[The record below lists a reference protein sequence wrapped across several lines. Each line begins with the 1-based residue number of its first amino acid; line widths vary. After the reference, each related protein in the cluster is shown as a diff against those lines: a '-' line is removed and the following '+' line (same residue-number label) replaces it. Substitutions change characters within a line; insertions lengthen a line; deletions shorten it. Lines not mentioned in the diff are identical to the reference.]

1 MRIEAIL
8 AAARCPR
15 VYTHTRSPIAFLW
28 NEFAAAQLYSS
39 CLHIWHYVIAC
50 FSCFRPITKYS
61 FQFTLSTKKY
71 VISHTSIRL
80 MWCCASAKWI
90 APNVITAS
98 QPIACGS
105 EHSIPLFNTPNTKC
119 NARWNPRKRDE
130 RGARRECAELFVGE
144 TAIMGM
150 HQRTLY
156 NFVAGILCIVLF
168 RNCGISV
175 VTTVCVNARRMVS
188 RTL

>member
-90 APNVITAS
+90 ALNVITAS
-98 QPIACGS
+98 QPNVAA
-105 EHSIPLFNTPNTKC
+105 SIPFHCSIPPTQ
-119 NARWNPRKRDE
+119 NATHAEIRANEMSAGPAASAQNCSL
-130 RGARRECAELFVGE
+130 ARLQSWECISELY
-144 TAIMGM
+144 I
-150 HQRTLY
+150 
-156 NFVAGILCIVLF
+156 IL
-168 RNCGISV
+168 
-175 VTTVCVNARRMVS
+175 
-188 RTL
+188 